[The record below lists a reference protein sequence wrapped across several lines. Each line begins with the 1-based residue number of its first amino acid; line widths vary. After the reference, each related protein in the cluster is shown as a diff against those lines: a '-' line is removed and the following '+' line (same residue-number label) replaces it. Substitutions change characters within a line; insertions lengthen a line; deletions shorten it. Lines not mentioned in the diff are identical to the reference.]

1 MNMVL
6 MAALKRRSQPQK
18 QRRNFHLIADEFQ
31 NFVTESFSVLQSEAR
46 KYTVD
51 VTVAHQ
57 FRDQLPDLLKGSTL
71 NVGNFIIFRVSGR
84 DAYSLASQFDNTP
97 PAPDT
102 RVEPVYQYYDYQGQN
117 FLVDTG
123 LNTGEG
129 KLYQEV
135 ELPKR
140 AYNDMEAEMANR
152 LSILPDYQAWC
163 RLIYDPRSRGEK
175 DKTPI
180 LIERLIKTEDLYGQ
194 RDKDQIDAGKKIAAT
209 IRENSRTMGHYY
221 KDVEEEIN
229 RRSFGEIRTDDVAS
243 AEEV

>member
-1 MNMVL
+1 MSNL
-6 MAALKRRSQPQK
+6 
-18 QRRNFHLIADEFQ
+18 F
-31 NFVTESFSVLQSEAR
+31 
-46 KYTVD
+46 
-51 VTVAHQ
+51 
-57 FRDQLPDLLKGSTL
+57 
-71 NVGNFIIFRVSGR
+71 
-84 DAYSLASQFDNTP
+84 
-97 PAPDT
+97 
-102 RVEPVYQYYDYQGQN
+102 YQYYDYQGQN

-163 RLIYDPRSRGEK
+163 RLIYDPRSRGEN

-194 RDKDQIDAGKKIAAT
+194 RTEQQIAAGRKIAAM
-209 IRENSRTMGHYY
+209 IREKSRSMGRYY
-221 KDVEEEIN
+221 KEVEEEIN
-229 RRSFGEIRTDDVAS
+229 QRSFGEIKLEEVAS